1 MEALIE
7 YFKKHKAL
15 AWIGI
20 GVLAVGAYI
29 IGKNAAAQPSTTTT
43 DTTGTQP
50 TGSYNYYYG
59 TPAQPATTDTTGTT
73 AAPAP
78 TPTPTDTTGAPAPTP
93 TDTTAQPFT
102 FPLPQL
108 PVVTN
113 THPAGIVDNSPSP
126 APHPAATY
134 TVKAGDTLSTIAA
147 KFGLNVNQ
155 LYNANRGTLSQVS
168 KQHGGYYY
176 DTGKPASPPSG
187 LKLYPG
193 TVLSTTP

>member
-1 MEALIE
+1 MEQLVE
-7 YFKKHKAL
+7 FFKKHKAL

-29 IGKNAAAQPSTTTT
+29 IGKNTVPQPSTTT
-43 DTTGTQP
+43 DTTGAQP

-59 TPAQPATTDTTGTT
+59 TPAQPAAMDTTGTT
-73 AAPAP
+73 AAPAA
-78 TPTPTDTTGAPAPTP
+78 TPTTTDTGTP
-93 TDTTAQPFT
+93 QPVYVQ
-102 FPLPQL
+102 P
-108 PVVTN
+108 PVVFPSLGNSTSG
-113 THPAGIVDNSPSP
+113 HPAGIVDAFSP
-126 APHPAATY
+126 APHPPSTY
-134 TVKAGDTLSTIAA
+134 TIKAGDTLSTIAA

-168 KQHGGYYY
+168 KQHGRFYY
-176 DTGKPASPPSG
+176 DTGKATPAPSG